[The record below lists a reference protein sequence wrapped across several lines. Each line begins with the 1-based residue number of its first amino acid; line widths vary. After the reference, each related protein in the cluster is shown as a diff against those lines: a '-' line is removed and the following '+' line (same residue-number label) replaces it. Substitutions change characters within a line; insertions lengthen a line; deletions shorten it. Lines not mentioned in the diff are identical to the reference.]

1 MDYIIKNRLQ
11 NKYPSILNYYAD
23 DGGYF
28 YLDGAFSKE
37 NYIAWKKPNISQ
49 LKYVPNTNFRF
60 IIEFTQSED
69 DKYSKFFTSETYY
82 KDLVNSQKDNNPYFS
97 KSSFKKDLILVVN
110 LSKLISQR
118 LSLDAVEGNMGIRV
132 TKNLLFDANYMM
144 EDNIYGI
151 NYEALCE
158 YINWLITQEE
168 NYNAETGG
176 VLPAEYLGVWNLGIW
191 NRALGIYQSED
202 EYNYYIYKQALL
214 DQLAGIEEVIKSLN
228 YLYQNPDSDAAVT
241 NLERAVESVKLAGA
255 VVGVAAA
262 GFFTAG
268 VAAALLGAATF
279 GASAIGFGL
288 AAVTATIPV
297 VGWVAAAAILI
308 FSFFFGGKSEDEQR
322 ADAKRDAIRKY
333 CKDEIPKYEA
343 LKKETLLAIE
353 ATKKL
358 TPEGRKP
365 ISIVNSDTNKSKQT
379 AFEYDDE
386 RFQTKNERRIYSSNM
401 RAPVTFG
408 VSPNTGGVI
417 EKLTNPAVSEPITKK
432 PEWGTITTN

>member
-1 MDYIIKNRLQ
+1 MDYIIKNKLQ

-28 YLDGAFSKE
+28 YLDGVFSKE

-60 IIEFTQSED
+60 IIEFIESEN
-69 DKYSKFFTSETYY
+69 DKYSKFFTSEAYY

-97 KSSFKKDLILVVN
+97 KLSFRKDLIATVN
-110 LSKLISQR
+110 LSQLISQR
-118 LSLDAVEGNMGIRV
+118 ISLDATEGNMGIRV
-132 TKNLLFDANYMM
+132 TKNLLFDTNYMM

-191 NRALGIYQSED
+191 NRALGIYQSDE

-214 DQLAGIEEVIKSLN
+214 DQLAGIDEVINSLN
-228 YLYQNPDSDAAVT
+228 YLYQNPDSDVAIT
-241 NLERAVESVKLAGA
+241 GLERAVESLKLTGSI
-255 VVGVAAA
+255 VGIAAA

-268 VAAALLGAATF
+268 VASVLIGGATF
-279 GASAIGFGL
+279 GAAALGYGL

-297 VGWVAAAAILI
+297 VGWVAAAVILV
-308 FSFFFGGKSEDEQR
+308 FAFFFGGKSEDEQR

-333 CKDEIPKYEA
+333 CKDELPKYER
-343 LKKETLLAIE
+343 LKTETLAAIE
-353 ATKKL
+353 AAKKL

-365 ISIVNSDTNKSKQT
+365 ISIVNSDTGKSKQT

-386 RFQTKNERRIYSSNM
+386 RFQTKNERRIYSANM

-408 VSPNTGGVI
+408 IVPNTGGEFEKIKTPI
-417 EKLTNPAVSEPITKK
+417 ESDKNTKP
-432 PEWGTITTN
+432 PEWATITTN